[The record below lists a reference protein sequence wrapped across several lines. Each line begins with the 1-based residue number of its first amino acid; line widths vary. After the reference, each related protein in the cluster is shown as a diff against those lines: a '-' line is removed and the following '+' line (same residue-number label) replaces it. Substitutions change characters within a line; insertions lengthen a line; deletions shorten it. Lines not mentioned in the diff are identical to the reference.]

1 MALGGIAIAG
11 AMALGMKRQK
21 KLSGASVRG

>member
-1 MALGGIAIAG
+1 MAIAG